1 MRDRLAAELAE
12 QREARLQH
20 MREQMRDRLADE
32 SVEQREVRLQ
42 QMSDSVKE
50 WLLRLSSYGITFS
63 YLSIPIVST
72 LSIYYPP
79 ETPHY
84 IHLFIQLDSFTI
96 CTFMYIIITTSI
108 KNNCLKLKNEVG
120 MEVLKSKQTRVVYRD
135 NQHIRIVYTSL
146 RLLSYR
152 LVRLCDT
159 TIYFYS
165 PIQLRLYSLSKRRD
179 VLYVCADYLY
189 ILLLFVCFLALPSL
203 LHFSILSNCF
213 LYLSLFIFLMILDH
227 SF

>member
-1 MRDRLAAELAE
+1 MIRYILGR
-12 QREARLQH
+12 
-20 MREQMRDRLADE
+20 
-32 SVEQREVRLQ
+32 
-42 QMSDSVKE
+42 
-50 WLLRLSSYGITFS
+50 
-63 YLSIPIVST
+63 T
-72 LSIYYPP
+72 LSGKLGSLGINLYSYN
-79 ETPHY
+79 
-84 IHLFIQLDSFTI
+84 
-96 CTFMYIIITTSI
+96 TSI

-135 NQHIRIVYTSL
+135 NQHIRIIHPYACFF
-146 RLLSYR
+146 RLI
-152 LVRLCDT
+152 RLCDT

-165 PIQLRLYSLSKRRD
+165 PIQLKLYSLSKHRD

-213 LYLSLFIFLMILDH
+213 LYLLLFFFFMILDH

>member
-1 MRDRLAAELAE
+1 MPIII
-12 QREARLQH
+12 
-20 MREQMRDRLADE
+20 
-32 SVEQREVRLQ
+32 S
-42 QMSDSVKE
+42 
-50 WLLRLSSYGITFS
+50 TFT
-63 YLSIPIVST
+63 VCR
-72 LSIYYPP
+72 
-79 ETPHY
+79 H
-84 IHLFIQLDSFTI
+84 FTI
-96 CTFMYIIITTSI
+96 DYNSHSIFNNTSI

-120 MEVLKSKQTRVVYRD
+120 MAVLKSKQTRVVYRD
-135 NQHIRIVYTSL
+135 NQHIRIVHPYA
-146 RLLSYR
+146 YFFR

-165 PIQLRLYSLSKRRD
+165 PIQLRLYSISKRRD

-189 ILLLFVCFLALPSL
+189 ILLSFVCFLALPSL